1 MTCYKSDGTTVPPM
15 MFTSN
20 PAFKIDGS
28 EHHLAKKARKHF
40 LSTARALDVKTT
52 RIVYMPHMRGKFV
65 KESHEIIQ
73 QYLAQNKLDDVPIFT
88 DNGTIFAKDG
98 QSLIESAGY
107 RHVYLPAAV
116 HQYLSVNDN
125 NAHGLAKAR
134 WRAKVVDHTDD
145 VTSSLTLLKELG
157 SIDEGTIEGWFIRNY
172 VLAVNNMET
181 AMVERLIVGPDYKFR
196 KWHNLCLFQYM
207 SRFLSPIKR
216 CQEVVWSKL
225 DGPYWH
231 L

>member
-1 MTCYKSDGTTVPPM
+1 MS
-15 MFTSN
+15 
-20 PAFKIDGS
+20 KIKW
-28 EHHLAKKARKHF
+28 HHL
-40 LSTARALDVKTT
+40 ARALDVKTT

-73 QYLAQNKLDDVPIFT
+73 QFLAQNKLDDVPTIFT

-145 VTSSLTLLKELG
+145 VTSSLTLLKEHG

-181 AMVERLIVGPDYKFR
+181 AMVERLIVGPETR
-196 KWHNLCLFQYM
+196 LQVSQVAHQYM

-225 DGPYWH
+225 DGPYW
-231 L
+231 LL

>member
-1 MTCYKSDGTTVPPM
+1 
-15 MFTSN
+15 
-20 PAFKIDGS
+20 
-28 EHHLAKKARKHF
+28 
-40 LSTARALDVKTT
+40 
-52 RIVYMPHMRGKFV
+52 
-65 KESHEIIQ
+65 
-73 QYLAQNKLDDVPIFT
+73 VPIFT

-225 DGPYWH
+225 DGPYW
-231 L
+231 LL